1 VVSQSLRDDGEAA
14 VVERG
19 KAHFILRAN
28 ATLKRRSSTV
38 LRVPSI
44 LHKFDNSFE
53 EFRHSSRDGED
64 GSLDFARSFALRMIL
79 LRSG

>member
-1 VVSQSLRDDGEAA
+1 MVSQGLRDDGEAA

-28 ATLKRRSSTV
+28 ATLKRRSTV
-38 LRVPSI
+38 LRVASI

-53 EFRHSSRDGED
+53 EFRHSSRDGDD
-64 GSLDFARSFALRMIL
+64 GSLDFVRSFALRMIL